1 MPAARAA
8 DASSRAALDFF
19 ETSVRPLLSESCFK
33 CHGPTKQSSGLRLDS
48 RRAILEGGTTGP
60 AVVPGKP
67 DESLL
72 VQAVAHT
79 HDELKM
85 PPKTKLPEHSVSA
98 LAAVGRDGSAVARGS
113 APRQHR
119 GRDCGA

>member
-1 MPAARAA
+1 M
-8 DASSRAALDFF
+8 
-19 ETSVRPLLSESCFK
+19 RPLLSESCFK
-33 CHGPTKQSSGLRLDS
+33 CHGPAKQSSGLRLDS
-48 RRAILEGGTTGP
+48 RRAMLEGGTTGP

-98 LAAVGRDGSAVARGS
+98 LRRWVEMGGAVARGS
-113 APRQHR
+113 AFEQRR

>member
-1 MPAARAA
+1 M
-8 DASSRAALDFF
+8 
-19 ETSVRPLLSESCFK
+19 
-33 CHGPTKQSSGLRLDS
+33 
-48 RRAILEGGTTGP
+48 LEGGTTGP

-67 DESLL
+67 EESLL

-98 LAAVGRDGSAVARGS
+98 LRRWVEMGAPWPEAQPPSNAAAATAAPDRDHWAFRPVQAPCPSGR
-113 APRQHR
+113 P
-119 GRDCGA
+119 